1 MLIDFMSSLLSTFL
15 TFFFFLVFTGGKK
28 TSKTQN
34 PFNWCIKT
42 LNFPEHILSLHKAW
56 SLYAVTSPLRL
67 VQFQNSASGPF
78 FFLNVL
84 RIQRSPQVLW
94 VGFLLNWDNCIS
106 KSPLTAN
113 CPCAKACFK
122 KHIQTTP
129 FPLRKLRVYDA
140 KTLEIFLQ
148 FWCFTIF
155 RPIAS
160 LSILT

>member
-1 MLIDFMSSLLSTFL
+1 MTNPAHFIIRENMLIDFMSSLLSTFL
-15 TFFFFLVFTGGKK
+15 TSFFFLAFTGGKK

-78 FFLNVL
+78 FFFLNVL
-84 RIQRSPQVLW
+84 RIQSSPQVLW
-94 VGFLLNWDNCIS
+94 VGFLLNWDNRIS

-113 CPCAKACFK
+113 CPCAKSMLQAA
-122 KHIQTTP
+122 HTNHT
-129 FPLRKLRVYDA
+129 FPPSQVTGL
-140 KTLEIFLQ
+140 
-148 FWCFTIF
+148 
-155 RPIAS
+155 
-160 LSILT
+160 